1 MTYKTSTYTF
11 KGSNELAD
19 EVAYLATKNDLRV
32 SVRTSTGIF
41 RKEHFFQIFGPAES
55 MERFEKEMTTAK
67 NRIK

>member
-32 SVRTSTGIF
+32 SVRTSTGVF
-41 RKEHFFQIFGPAES
+41 RKEHFFQIFGPAEGI
-55 MERFEKEMTTAK
+55 ERFEREMNHAK
-67 NRIK
+67 NRIR